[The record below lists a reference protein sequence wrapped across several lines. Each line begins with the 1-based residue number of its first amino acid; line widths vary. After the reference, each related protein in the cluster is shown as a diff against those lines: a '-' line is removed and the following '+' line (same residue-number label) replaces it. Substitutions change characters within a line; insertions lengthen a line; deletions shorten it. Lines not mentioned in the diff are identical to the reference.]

1 MKINYIK
8 HLATVIA
15 GSTLFALSFT
25 NQTMAASGTTSVS
38 VDFPEII
45 ILHYRSKLNIK
56 FTGGANSSIDEGSA
70 GTISLPLNSAS
81 GDGTLSVSGT
91 ANTVIPVKVANMWA
105 VRGITLNGNFQIDAS
120 ITNDTASLGG
130 SSVVMD
136 KLEAVASG
144 SSGQSITV
152 ASSGLAP
159 ANAVIGGITFEL
171 DIEDVSQT
179 GTHTGIEYTITASAP

>member
-1 MKINYIK
+1 MKKNNIK
-8 HLATVIA
+8 KLATVIT

-25 NQTMAASGTTSVS
+25 NPTMAASGTTSVS

-56 FTGGANSSIDEGSA
+56 FTGGANNAIDEGSA

-81 GDGTLSVSGT
+81 GDGTLSVAGT

-105 VRGITLNGNFQIDAS
+105 VRGITSSGNFQIDAS
-120 ITNDTASLGG
+120 ITNDTASLAS

-152 ASSGLAP
+152 PSSGLSP
-159 ANAVIGGITFEL
+159 ANAVVGGITFEL
-171 DIEDVSQT
+171 DIEDVTQT
-179 GTHTGIEYTITASAP
+179 GTHSGIEYTITASAP